1 VNNFLE
7 IFAMIT
13 VVSGLPRSG
22 TSLMMQMIKEGGI
35 PVLTDDVRAPD
46 QNNPRGYLE
55 YEKVKA
61 LKKDNSWVP
70 EAEGKAIKV
79 ISHLIYELPTNLHY
93 KIIFM
98 VRNLDE
104 VIASQSSMLDRM
116 GREGAPVTGVELKR
130 VFHKHLEQI
139 RDFLG
144 KKPSFETLF
153 VDHHDLVTDP
163 MKEIERIN
171 TFMGGNLDVEKM
183 AAKVDPSLYRERAT
197 K

>member
-1 VNNFLE
+1 
-7 IFAMIT
+7 MIT

-35 PVLTDDVRAPD
+35 PVLTDDLRAPD

-61 LKKDNSWVP
+61 LKKDNTWVP
-70 EAEGKAIKV
+70 EAEGKAVKV
-79 ISHLIYELPTNLHY
+79 ISHLIYELPTDLHY
-93 KIIFM
+93 KVVFM

-116 GREGAPVTGVELKR
+116 GRHGAPVTNVELKR
-130 VFHKHLEQI
+130 VFQKHLEQI
-139 RDFLG
+139 KDWIG
-144 KKPSFETLF
+144 KNKSFEVLF
-153 VDHHDLVTDP
+153 VDHHDLVTNP
-163 MKEIERIN
+163 AKEVERIN
-171 TFMGGNLDVEKM
+171 EFFGGKLDTSKMVAMVDEK
-183 AAKVDPSLYRERAT
+183 LYRERAS

>member
-1 VNNFLE
+1 
-7 IFAMIT
+7 MIT

-55 YEKVKA
+55 YEKVKS

-130 VFHKHLEQI
+130 VFHKHLDQI
-139 RDFLG
+139 RDFLS
-144 KKPSFETLF
+144 KNPSFETLF

-171 TFMGGNLDVEKM
+171 AFMGGHLDTAKM
-183 AAKVDPSLYRERAT
+183 AVMVDPSLYRERAT

>member
-1 VNNFLE
+1 
-7 IFAMIT
+7 MIT

-22 TSLMMQMIKEGGI
+22 TSLMMQMLREGGI

-46 QNNPRGYLE
+46 KNNPRGYLE

-61 LKKDNSWVP
+61 LKKDNAWVP

-79 ISHLIYELPTNLHY
+79 ISHLIYELPTNLQY
-93 KIIFM
+93 KVVFM

-116 GREGAPVTGVELKR
+116 GREGAPVTNVELKR
-130 VFHKHLEQI
+130 VFHRHLEQI
-139 RDFLG
+139 REWLG
-144 KKPSFETLF
+144 RNKNFETLF
-153 VDHHDLVTDP
+153 IDHHDLMANPVR
-163 MKEIERIN
+163 EIERIN
-171 TFMGGNLDVEKM
+171 AFFGGKLDTQKM
-183 AAKVDPSLYRERAT
+183 AAMIDPTLYRERAS